1 MCVCFHGSY
10 YFSWFVYTFCFDFL
24 KSAVESPMNVDE
36 ITPLKEEDG
45 SEEKEEEQQEPESED
60 KVEKPIVNQVKKSQI
75 GCLCSVVGI
84 TLNLNDPILS

>member
-1 MCVCFHGSY
+1 
-10 YFSWFVYTFCFDFL
+10 
-24 KSAVESPMNVDE
+24 MNVDE

-75 GCLCSVVGI
+75 GCLCSVVGS
-84 TLNLNDPILS
+84 TLNFNGHNLSQVAVIDSDCM

>member
-1 MCVCFHGSY
+1 
-10 YFSWFVYTFCFDFL
+10 
-24 KSAVESPMNVDE
+24 MNVDE

-75 GCLCSVVGI
+75 GFLCSVVGS
-84 TLNLNDPILS
+84 TLNFNGHNLS